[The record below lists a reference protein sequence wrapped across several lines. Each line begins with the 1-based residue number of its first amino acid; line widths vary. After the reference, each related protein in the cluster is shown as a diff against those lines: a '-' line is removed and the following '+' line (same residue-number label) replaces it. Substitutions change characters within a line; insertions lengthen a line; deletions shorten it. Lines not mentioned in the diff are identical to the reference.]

1 MFPQVKGISL
11 EPTNICTL
19 KCPGCA
25 RTRFIN
31 QWPAHWKNHSLDT
44 QSLLKFLD
52 IELSDIRI
60 ELCGNYGDPIY
71 HPDLAGMVRDLK
83 SRGATI
89 SIITNGSHRKRSW
102 WQALV
107 QELSSDDLIT
117 FSIDGI
123 PENFTQ
129 YRINGDWPTTQ
140 DAIEVCV
147 ESPCSTAWSFI
158 PFSYNEHSIEQAK
171 QLSQDLGM
179 DQFHINHSDRFD
191 EQTMHFKPTKSNP
204 GTKWDNQQ
212 NWKQSQPTKKINPK
226 CHRGGTHYI
235 SADGYYM
242 PCCFIGDHRFYY
254 KNEFGK
260 NKKQY
265 AILDTTI
272 SEILNRATVA
282 EFHRTVSDHSAC
294 QFNCGE

>member
-1 MFPQVKGISL
+1 MFPQVKGIHL

-60 ELCGNYGDPIY
+60 DLCGNYGDPIY
-71 HPDLAGMVRDLK
+71 HPDLAGMIRSLK

-107 QELSSDDLIT
+107 RELSSDDLIT

-129 YRINGDWPTTQ
+129 YRINGDWTTTQ

-158 PFSYNEHSIEQAK
+158 PFSYNENNIEQAR

-191 EQTMHFKPTKSNP
+191 KQTMHFKPTISNP
-204 GTKWDNQQ
+204 GTKWNNQQ
-212 NWKQSQPTKKINPK
+212 NWKQSQSTKKINPK

-265 AILDTTI
+265 AISDTTL

-282 EFHRTVSDHSAC
+282 EFHRTVSEHSVC
-294 QFNCGE
+294 QYNCGE

>member
-1 MFPQVKGISL
+1 MFPQVKGIHL

-60 ELCGNYGDPIY
+60 DLCGNYGDPIY
-71 HPDLAGMVRDLK
+71 HPDLAGMIRSLK

-107 QELSSDDLIT
+107 RELSSDDLIT

-129 YRINGDWPTTQ
+129 YRINGDWTTTQ

-158 PFSYNEHSIEQAK
+158 PFSYNENNIEQAR

-191 EQTMHFKPTKSNP
+191 KQTMHFKPTKSNP
-204 GTKWDNQQ
+204 GTKWNNQQ
-212 NWKQSQPTKKINPK
+212 NWKQSQSTKKINPK

-265 AILDTTI
+265 AISDTTL

-282 EFHRTVSDHSAC
+282 EFHRTVSEHSVC
-294 QFNCGE
+294 QYNCGE

>member
-1 MFPQVKGISL
+1 
-11 EPTNICTL
+11 
-19 KCPGCA
+19 
-25 RTRFIN
+25 
-31 QWPAHWKNHSLDT
+31 
-44 QSLLKFLD
+44 
-52 IELSDIRI
+52 
-60 ELCGNYGDPIY
+60 
-71 HPDLAGMVRDLK
+71 
-83 SRGATI
+83 
-89 SIITNGSHRKRSW
+89 
-102 WQALV
+102 
-107 QELSSDDLIT
+107 LIT

-129 YRINGDWPTTQ
+129 YRINGDWTTIQ

-158 PFSYNEHSIEQAK
+158 QFSYNENNIEQAR

-204 GTKWDNQQ
+204 GTKWNNQQ
-212 NWKQSQPTKKINPK
+212 NWKQSQSTKKINPK

-265 AILDTTI
+265 AISDTTL

-282 EFHRTVSDHSAC
+282 EFHRTVSEHSVC
-294 QFNCGE
+294 QYNCGE

>member
-1 MFPQVKGISL
+1 
-11 EPTNICTL
+11 
-19 KCPGCA
+19 
-25 RTRFIN
+25 
-31 QWPAHWKNHSLDT
+31 
-44 QSLLKFLD
+44 LLKFLD

-71 HPDLAGMVRDLK
+71 HPDLAGMIRDLK

-89 SIITNGSHRKRSW
+89 SMITNGSHRKRSW

-117 FSIDGI
+117 FSIDGV

-129 YRINGDWPTTQ
+129 YRINGDWTTTQ

-191 EQTMHFKPTKSNP
+191 EQTMHFKPTSSDP
-204 GTKWDNQQ
+204 GTKWNNQQ
-212 NWKQSQPTKKINPK
+212 NWKQSQSTKKINPK

-265 AILDTTI
+265 AISGTTL
-272 SEILNRATVA
+272 SEILNRHTVA
-282 EFHRTVSDHSAC
+282 EFYRTVSDHSAC

>member
-1 MFPQVKGISL
+1 MFPQVKGIHL

-89 SIITNGSHRKRSW
+89 SIITNGSYRKRSW

-212 NWKQSQPTKKINPK
+212 NWKQSQSTKKINPK

-265 AILDTTI
+265 AIADTTL

-282 EFHRTVSDHSAC
+282 EFYSTVSDHSAC

>member
-1 MFPQVKGISL
+1 MIPQVKGIHL
-11 EPTNICTL
+11 EPTNLCTL

-31 QWPAHWKNHSLDT
+31 QWPKHWKNHSIDKEVLRR
-44 QSLLKFLD
+44 FLD
-52 IELSDIRI
+52 IELTGIHI
-60 ELCGNYGDPIY
+60 ELCGTYGDPIY
-71 HPDLAGMVRDLK
+71 HSDLAGMIRDLK

-102 WQALV
+102 WQELV
-107 QELSSDDLIT
+107 KELSSDDLVT

-140 DAIEVCV
+140 DAIEVCAKASCNT
-147 ESPCSTAWSFI
+147 EWKFI
-158 PFSYNEHSIEQAK
+158 PFLFNENNIEQAR
-171 QLSQDLGM
+171 QLSKDLGI
-179 DQFHINHSDRFD
+179 DQFQISHSDRFD
-191 EQTMHFKPTKSNP
+191 EQTMHFKPSESQTGPRWS
-204 GTKWDNQQ
+204 NQQ
-212 NWKQSQPTKKINPK
+212 NWKQSHTTKKINPK
-226 CHRGGTHYI
+226 CNNGTSHYI

-254 KNEFGK
+254 KTEFGK

-265 AILDTTI
+265 AITDSTL
-272 SEILNRATVA
+272 SEILGKTQVA
-282 EFHRTVSDHSAC
+282 EFYDTLADQIIC

>member
-1 MFPQVKGISL
+1 MFPQVKAIHI

-60 ELCGNYGDPIY
+60 DLCGNYGDPIY
-71 HPDLAGMVRDLK
+71 HPDLAGMIRSLK

-107 QELSSDDLIT
+107 RELSSDDLIT

-129 YRINGDWPTTQ
+129 YRINGDWTTIQ

-171 QLSQDLGM
+171 QLSQDLGI

-191 EQTMHFKPTKSNP
+191 EQTMHFKPASSDP
-204 GTKWDNQQ
+204 GTKWNNQQ
-212 NWKQSQPTKKINPK
+212 NWKQSQSTKKINPK

-265 AILDTTI
+265 AISDTTL

-282 EFHRTVSDHSAC
+282 EFHRTVSEHSVC
-294 QFNCGE
+294 QYNCGE

>member
-1 MFPQVKGISL
+1 MFPQVKGIHL

-71 HPDLAGMVRDLK
+71 HPDLAGMIRDLK

-89 SIITNGSHRKRSW
+89 SMITNGSHRKRSW

-107 QELSSDDLIT
+107 QELSWDDLIT
-117 FSIDGI
+117 FSIDGV

-129 YRINGDWPTTQ
+129 YRINGDWTTIQ

-158 PFSYNEHSIEQAK
+158 PFSYNENNIEQAR
-171 QLSQDLGM
+171 QLSQDLGL

-204 GTKWDNQQ
+204 GTKWNNQQ
-212 NWKQSQPTKKINPK
+212 NWKQSQSTKKINPK

-265 AILDTTI
+265 AISGTTL
-272 SEILNRATVA
+272 SEILNRHTVA